1 MFDQKQLLE
10 IYTTMCRIRFFE
22 EKSLELYRSG
32 SVTGSVHLYI
42 GQEAIAATMCAL
54 LDKTDLI
61 TSTHRGLGHCI
72 AKGGRTDRLMA
83 ELFGRTTG
91 YCSGKGGSMHIT
103 QPEVGNLGC
112 NGMVG
117 GGFNL
122 AVGSGITN
130 GIVQKNGAVTVC
142 FFGEGASNEGTFHEA
157 MNLAAVWKLPVI
169 FVCENNL
176 YQVFTTITESSSV
189 QDIALRSVGYGIP
202 GLSVDGN
209 DVTAMEPVFREAIL
223 RARQGEGPT
232 LIECKTYR
240 YDGHYPGDT
249 YARGGYRTVAEVDA
263 WLKKDP
269 IPALG
274 AYLTENSLARP
285 DELDQIQAAAR
296 TEIDQAVEFAANS
309 PWPEPEELFT
319 GVFGAEAE
327 K

>member
-1 MFDQKQLLE
+1 MFDQKQLLD

-22 EKSLELYRSG
+22 EKSIELYRSG

-42 GQEAIAATMCAL
+42 GQEAVAATMCAL
-54 LDKTDLI
+54 LEKTDLL

-83 ELFGRTTG
+83 ELYGRTTG
-91 YCSGKGGSMHIT
+91 YCRGKGGSMHIT
-103 QPEVGNLGC
+103 QPENGNLGC

-117 GGFNL
+117 GGFCL

-157 MNLAAVWKLPVI
+157 MNLAAVWKLPIV

-176 YQVFTTITESSSV
+176 YQVFTTIRESCSV
-189 QDIALRSVGYGIP
+189 QDIALRSSGYGIP
-202 GLSVDGN
+202 GLIVDGN
-209 DVTAMEPVFREAIL
+209 SVLEMEPVFRDAVA
-223 RARQGEGPT
+223 RARQGGGPT

-240 YDGHYPGDT
+240 YDGHYPGDS
-249 YARGGYRTVAEVDA
+249 YARGGYRSVEEVEE
-263 WLKKDP
+263 WMKKDP

-274 AYLTENSLARP
+274 HYLLQNDLALQS
-285 DELDQIQAAAR
+285 DLDRIQVAVR
-296 TEIDQAVEFAANS
+296 EEIAQAVEFAAGS
-309 PWPEPEELFT
+309 PWPEPGELSD
-319 GVFGAEAE
+319 GVFCTEAGI
-327 K
+327 